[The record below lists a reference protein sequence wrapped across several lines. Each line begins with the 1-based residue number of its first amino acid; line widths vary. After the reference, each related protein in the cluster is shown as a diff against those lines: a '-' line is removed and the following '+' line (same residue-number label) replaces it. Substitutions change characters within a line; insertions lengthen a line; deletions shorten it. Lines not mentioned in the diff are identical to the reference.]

1 MKNQKLPLV
10 IQTLF
15 SELEQRVQDAE
26 FTETFER
33 PGTFKK
39 MKRHNKYYWYWQ
51 YRENGKVVQKYV
63 GPFKSKEI
71 TDRVKRFEALKSDFD
86 ARRKIV
92 RSLAAAGVP
101 MSDPLSGAI
110 VEAMGRE
117 GFFRLRGVLIGTT
130 AYQCYSGMLGAKLE
144 AATLRTA
151 DADFAQFFA
160 ISQQIDD
167 AMPSVRDVL
176 RGVNPTF
183 REVPHLSD
191 SRATTKFVSEDGYKV
206 EFLTPNRGSDDFQGK
221 PSPMPALG
229 GASAEPLRFLDFLI
243 RHPVRSVL
251 LHEAGVSVTIPA
263 PERYAIH
270 KLIFTHRRVDGSK
283 IGKDIA
289 QAQALI
295 HAMADLRGSALAEA
309 WREAW
314 ERGPGWRESLLQ
326 GLDAVGKD
334 TSALLGAVV
343 ARAAQRRKWRI
354 EKIWPTEQFAL
365 AI

>member
-1 MKNQKLPLV
+1 MKIHKLPLV

-15 SELEQRVQDAE
+15 SELEQRVQDAD

-39 MKRHNKYYWYWQ
+39 MKRNNRYYWYWQ
-51 YRENGKVVQKYV
+51 YRKNGKVVQKYV
-63 GPFKSKEI
+63 GQFTNKSVTE
-71 TDRVKRFEALKSDFD
+71 RVKRFEELKNDFD

-92 RSLAAAGVP
+92 RSLAAAGLP
-101 MSDPLSGAI
+101 MSDPLSGTI
-110 VEAMGRE
+110 VEAMGRA

-130 AYQCYSGMLGAKLE
+130 AYQCYSGLLGAKLE

-167 AMPSVRDVL
+167 AMPSVLEVL
-176 RGVNPTF
+176 RGVDASF
-183 REVPHLSD
+183 REIPHLTNSLA
-191 SRATTKFVSEDGYKV
+191 STKFVNDDAYKV
-206 EFLTPNRGSDDFQGK
+206 EFLTPNRGSDDFQGR

-243 RHPVRSVL
+243 RDPIRSVL
-251 LHEAGVSVTIPA
+251 LHEAGVAVTIPA

-270 KLIFTHRRVDGSK
+270 KLIFTHRRLDGSK

-289 QAQALI
+289 QAEALI
-295 HAMADLRGSALAEA
+295 HAMANLRSAALAEA
-309 WREAW
+309 WQEAW
-314 ERGPGWRESLLQ
+314 ERGPAWRESLLQ
-326 GLDAVGKD
+326 GLDTIGKE
-334 TSALLGAVV
+334 TVTLLGDTV
-343 ARAAQRRKWRI
+343 ARAARRRKWKI
-354 EKIWPTEQFAL
+354 ANIWPTEQFAL
-365 AI
+365 DV